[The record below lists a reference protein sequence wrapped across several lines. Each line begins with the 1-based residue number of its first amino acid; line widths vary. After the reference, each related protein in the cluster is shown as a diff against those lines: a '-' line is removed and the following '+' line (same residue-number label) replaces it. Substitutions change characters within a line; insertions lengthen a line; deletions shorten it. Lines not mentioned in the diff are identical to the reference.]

1 MADNGGHEDAPPN
14 GDHHPPA
21 IVANGDDQE
30 PAANGDDQ
38 AEAAANGGDQAAAA
52 NDQAAAE
59 NDQAAAENDQAAAEN
74 DQAAAANGGEHEE
87 ANRDL
92 PNVAGIRAPRELR
105 RVEVDALHQVLLR
118 MPAAEVARCSGV
130 CRRLRD
136 LIATDSFRRGHQ
148 RHRSRH
154 PMPLFFYR
162 LDHWA
167 FPDRVRVHLRAV
179 DVAARE
185 THPVI
190 CFSHAD
196 ADLRSADPR
205 VFTIEGSCDGILL
218 LSYHT
223 RLYACNPSTRRWR
236 RLPPLHDDHVIV
248 GFYGHGAID
257 EREYRVLYHTA
268 RPGCRYWVFSLSFF
282 PDQPPRDIGRPADL
296 EAVRAVLAEG
306 ISPSY
311 EMPPVAIAH
320 RLHWRAQ
327 AASLNVLVFDTVAE
341 SFGWIPPPN
350 QQEGNQMIPVEGDQL
365 LEINGRLAMTLVSQ
379 TTVDVWV
386 LQEGEAWEHHYQIS
400 LPVDLLNV
408 FGGYD
413 DEGFVSAAVFA
424 VSQERNVL
432 AQCPAMMLQCDTEG
446 NVLMFYS
453 LAGHLT
459 VLSRYMLQESL
470 LAHAFLPMRQED
482 AIDGDPPFFQGP

>member
-223 RLYACNPSTRRWR
+223 RLYACNPSTR
-236 RLPPLHDDHVIV
+236 P
-248 GFYGHGAID
+248 
-257 EREYRVLYHTA
+257 
-268 RPGCRYWVFSLSFF
+268 
-282 PDQPPRDIGRPADL
+282 PPRDIGRPADL

>member
-38 AEAAANGGDQAAAA
+38 AAANDQAAAANGGDQAAT
-52 NDQAAAE
+52 
-59 NDQAAAENDQAAAEN
+59 
-74 DQAAAANGGEHEE
+74 AANGGEHEE
-87 ANRDL
+87 ANGDL
-92 PNVAGIRAPRELR
+92 PNGAGIRAPRELR

-136 LIATDSFRRGHQ
+136 LIATDAFRRGHQ

-190 CFSHAD
+190 RFSHAD

-205 VFTIEGSCDGILL
+205 VFTIEVSCDGILL

-257 EREYRVLYHTA
+257 EREYRVLYHTT

-296 EAVRAVLAEG
+296 EAVRDVLAEG

-311 EMPPVAIAH
+311 EMPPVAVAH

-327 AASLNVLVFDTVAE
+327 ADSRNVLVFDTVAE

-365 LEINGRLAMTLVSQ
+365 LEINGTLVSQ

-386 LQEGEAWEHHYQIS
+386 LQEGE
-400 LPVDLLNV
+400 LNV

-446 NVLMFYS
+446 NVLRFYS

-459 VLSRYMLQESL
+459 VLPRYMLQESL
-470 LAHAFLPMRQED
+470 LTHAFLPMRQED
-482 AIDGDPPFFQGP
+482 AIDGDPPFFQVRLKY

>member
-21 IVANGDDQE
+21 IVANGDDQ
-30 PAANGDDQ
+30 
-38 AEAAANGGDQAAAA
+38 AAAVNGGDQAAVA
-52 NDQAAAE
+52 NDQVAAE
-59 NDQAAAENDQAAAEN
+59 NDQAAPANGGDQA
-74 DQAAAANGGEHEE
+74 AAAANGGEHEE
-87 ANRDL
+87 ANGDL

-136 LIATDSFRRGHQ
+136 LIATDAFRRGHQ

-185 THPVI
+185 THPI
-190 CFSHAD
+190 IRFSHAD

-205 VFTIEGSCDGILL
+205 AL
-218 LSYHT
+218 
-223 RLYACNPSTRRWR
+223 RLQPLHARW
-236 RLPPLHDDHVIV
+236 PPLHDDHVIV

-257 EREYRVLYHTA
+257 EREYRVLYHTT

-282 PDQPPRDIGRPADL
+282 PDQPPRDIGRPAVL

-311 EMPPVAIAH
+311 EMPPVAVAH

-327 AASLNVLVFDTVAE
+327 AASRNVLVFDTVAE

-365 LEINGRLAMTLVSQ
+365 LEINGTLAMTLVSQ

-400 LPVDLLNV
+400 LPLNV
-408 FGGYD
+408 LGGYD

-446 NVLMFYS
+446 NVLRFYS

-482 AIDGDPPFFQGP
+482 AIDGDPPFFQGISITIVVVLPYICARKQQSAE